1 MIVQQQV
8 PLPRRI
14 LRPPSERVDG
24 RPLGGGTD
32 ESQFLSVRPVRF
44 RRPFNRGRHGSTLRP
59 PCPQPRHGGQIRFA
73 RPRDKLD
80 PASKDFG
87 SKLQTGTA
95 DHATAGTDSPKPNG
109 SDKRI
114 GDDLGSHTK
123 KSAKGVS
130 DKTDPDAERTTVHG
144 LHHTAT
150 RGSSS
155 SGNEG
160 SADHPIDL
168 RINIH
173 QGREIGK
180 SVKERLFRK
189 PKTALATGTGLNQQ
203 HSRDQQSAR
212 ALHRNAIGAI
222 VGTEKTIKHDFATV
236 GPAAAPVAV
245 TAAVPAIG
253 SARKRLVRLPQS
265 ESGRWR
271 GPDERFE
278 PSCSS
283 EWQSSSRQRSPRDRR
298 TERSEHQ
305 WNRLGSAGV
314 RHGLDR
320 RFTQDC
326 SRNHQRQQRAPEAPV
341 S

>member
-1 MIVQQQV
+1 MKVSSC
-8 PLPRRI
+8 LFALFAFGALSTEAAMARHYGHHAHSRATA
-14 LRPPSERVDG
+14 G
-24 RPLGGGTD
+24 RFG
-32 ESQFLSVRPVRF
+32 S
-44 RRPFNRGRHGSTLRP
+44 HGLATNST
-59 PCPQPRHGGQIRFA
+59 A
-73 RPRDKLD
+73 
-80 PASKDFG
+80 ASKDFG

-168 RINIH
+168 RITVH

-253 SARKRLVRLPQS
+253 SAPQATGAPPPIRKWSLARP
-265 ESGRWR
+265 
-271 GPDERFE
+271 
-278 PSCSS
+278 
-283 EWQSSSRQRSPRDRR
+283 RR
-298 TERSEHQ
+298 T
-305 WNRLGSAGV
+305 V
-314 RHGLDR
+314 RALLQLR
-320 RFTQDC
+320 MAIEQPTTQP
-326 SRNHQRQQRAPEAPV
+326 S
-341 S
+341 